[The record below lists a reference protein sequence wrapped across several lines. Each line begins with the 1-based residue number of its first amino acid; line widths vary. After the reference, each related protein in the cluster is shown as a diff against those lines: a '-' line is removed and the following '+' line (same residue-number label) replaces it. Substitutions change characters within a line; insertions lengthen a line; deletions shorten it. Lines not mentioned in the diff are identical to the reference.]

1 MNDNNL
7 FLGRIKGSVDVI
19 YIAKNPETFSLAT
32 GFFSYAGTISPSGFS
47 WELPNYGDITTSLIE
62 SDYEKLKVF
71 VDTVTSF
78 GYIESEDSA
87 NYKQALALY
96 NDVKDIYNKL
106 NEPQNLKL
114 YEAYNKAKEQKDKRK
129 YRLSDY
135 DYELVL
141 DDKDPGEI
149 KIINVYGDDWHLG
162 RKFAESNLE
171 IPSLLQG
178 CIDFSLLGRK
188 LIDEGYACYVELED
202 ARIVELKRI

>member
-32 GFFSYAGTISPSGFS
+32 GFFSYEGTISPSGFE
-47 WELPNYGDITTSLIE
+47 WALPDYNNITTSLIE
-62 SDYEKLKVF
+62 SDYEKRKAF
-71 VDTVTSF
+71 VDTATSF
-78 GYIESEDSA
+78 GYIESEDSVT
-87 NYKQALALY
+87 YKQALALY
-96 NDVKDIYNKL
+96 NDVKDIYDKL
-106 NEPQNLKL
+106 GLPENLNF
-114 YEAYNKAKEQKDKRK
+114 YEACNNAKEYKDKLK
-129 YRLSDY
+129 NHLSDY

-171 IPSLLQG
+171 IPRLLQG

-188 LIDEGYACYVELED
+188 LIAEGYACYVELED

>member
-19 YIAKNPETFSLAT
+19 YIAKNPEAFSLCT
-32 GFFSYAGTISPSGFS
+32 GFFSCASAISPSGFS
-47 WELPNYGDITTSLIE
+47 WELPNYNNITTSLIE
-62 SDYEKLKVF
+62 SDYKKLKAF
-71 VDTVTSF
+71 MHTVNGF
-78 GYIESEDSA
+78 GYIHSEDSA

-96 NDVKDIYNKL
+96 NNVKDIYNKL
-106 NEPQNLKL
+106 SLPENLNL
-114 YEAYNKAKEQKDKRK
+114 YEACNNAKEHKDKLK
-129 YRLSDY
+129 HHLSDY

-171 IPSLLQG
+171 IPSLLQD

-188 LIDEGYACYVELED
+188 LIDEEYACYVELED

>member
-7 FLGRIKGSVDVI
+7 FLGRIKGGVDVI

-32 GFFSYAGTISPSGFS
+32 GFFSYAGTISPSGFE
-47 WELPNYGDITTSLIE
+47 WALPNYGDIATSLIE
-62 SDYEKLKVF
+62 SDYAKLKAF

-96 NDVKDIYNKL
+96 NDVKDIYDKL
-106 NEPQNLKL
+106 SLPENLNF
-114 YEAYNKAKEQKDKRK
+114 YEACDNAKEYKDKLK
-129 YRLSDY
+129 YHLSDY

-141 DDKDPGEI
+141 DDKDHGEI

-188 LIDEGYACYVELED
+188 LIDEEYACYVELPD
-202 ARIVELKRI
+202 SRIVELKRI

>member
-1 MNDNNL
+1 MNDDNL

-19 YIAKNPETFSLAT
+19 YIAKNPEAFSLCT
-32 GFFSYAGTISPSGFS
+32 GFFSYAGAISPSGFE
-47 WELPNYGDITTSLIE
+47 WALPNYGDIATSLIE
-62 SDYEKLKVF
+62 SDYAKLKAF

-78 GYIESEDSA
+78 GYIHSEDSA

-96 NDVKDIYNKL
+96 NNVKDIYNKL
-106 NEPQNLKL
+106 SLPENLNL
-114 YEAYNKAKEQKDKRK
+114 YEACNNAKEHKDKLK
-129 YRLSDY
+129 HHLSDY

-188 LIDEGYACYVELED
+188 LIDEEYACYVELED

>member
-19 YIAKNPETFSLAT
+19 YISKNPEAFSLGA
-32 GFFSYAGTISPSGFS
+32 GFFSYAGAISPSGFE
-47 WELPNYGDITTSLIE
+47 WVLPNYGDIATSLIK
-62 SDYEKLKVF
+62 SDYEKLKAF

-87 NYKQALALY
+87 NYKQALAIY
-96 NDVKDIYNKL
+96 NDVKDIYDKL

-141 DDKDPGEI
+141 DDKDPCEI
-149 KIINVYGDDWHLG
+149 KIINVYGDDWYLG
-162 RKFAESNLE
+162 KKFAESNLE

-188 LIDEGYACYVELED
+188 LIDEA
-202 ARIVELKRI
+202 

>member
-1 MNDNNL
+1 M
-7 FLGRIKGSVDVI
+7 DVI
-19 YIAKNPETFSLAT
+19 YIAKNPEAFSLGA
-32 GFFSYAGTISPSGFS
+32 GFFSYAGAISPSGFE
-47 WELPNYGDITTSLIE
+47 WVLPNYGDIATSLIK
-62 SDYEKLKVF
+62 SDYEKLKAF

-87 NYKQALALY
+87 NYKQALAIY
-96 NDVKDIYNKL
+96 NDVKDIYDKL

-141 DDKDPGEI
+141 DDKDPCEI
-149 KIINVYGDDWHLG
+149 KIINVYGDDWYLG
-162 RKFAESNLE
+162 KKFAESNLE

-188 LIDEGYACYVELED
+188 LIDEAYACYVELED

>member
-7 FLGRIKGSVDVI
+7 FLGRIKGSADVI
-19 YIAKNPETFSLAT
+19 YIAKNPEAFSLCT
-32 GFFSYAGTISPSGFS
+32 GFFSYAGAISPSGFS
-47 WELPNYGDITTSLIE
+47 WELPNYNNITTSLIE
-62 SDYEKLKVF
+62 SDYKKLKAF
-71 VDTVTSF
+71 MHTVNGF
-78 GYIESEDSA
+78 GYIHSEDSA

-96 NDVKDIYNKL
+96 NNVKDIYNKL
-106 NEPQNLKL
+106 SLPENLNL
-114 YEAYNKAKEQKDKRK
+114 YEACNNAKEHKDKLK
-129 YRLSDY
+129 HHLSDY
-135 DYELVL
+135 NYELVL

-188 LIDEGYACYVELED
+188 LIDEEYACYVELED

>member
-47 WELPNYGDITTSLIE
+47 WELPNYGDIATSLIE

-87 NYKQALALY
+87 NYKQAIALY

-106 NEPQNLKL
+106 SLPENLNF
-114 YEAYNKAKEQKDKRK
+114 YEAYNNAKEYKDKLK
-129 YRLSDY
+129 NHLYDY

-149 KIINVYGDDWHLG
+149 KIINVYGDEWYLG
-162 RKFAESNLE
+162 KKFAESNLE

-188 LIDEGYACYVELED
+188 LIDEEYACYVELED